1 MDASPSHLVLE
12 TLLVAAAVLLALWFR
27 PWQVVMR
34 SSRLQHPW
42 LAAMVLLPWVWS
54 LHAALPGGMLLQM
67 SGACLLVLM
76 FGWPLAVLSLPLI
89 AVSGAWLGSVEPGAA
104 LGLLA
109 WNGIVPATLALGV
122 GWMTRRWLPEHL
134 FVYIMARG
142 FFGTALALSLAGIAG
157 VLWQGQPSALPLGD
171 LMIGHWLIAWGEA
184 VATGM
189 ITAVFV
195 AFRPQWLL
203 TYSDRL
209 YLPTGRKGGGKGGT
223 S

>member
-1 MDASPSHLVLE
+1 MDPFSSHLLLE
-12 TLLVAAAVLLALWFR
+12 LLLVSAAVLLALWFR
-27 PWQVVMR
+27 PWLVVMNA
-34 SSRLQHPW
+34 SRLQHPW
-42 LAAMVLLPWVWS
+42 LAAMVLLPWLWS
-54 LHAALPGGMLLQM
+54 LQAAMPGGMLLQM

-76 FGWPLAVLSLPLI
+76 FGWPMAVVSLPAI
-89 AVSGAWLGSVEPGAA
+89 AGIGAWLGGLDPA
-104 LGLLA
+104 LSFSMLT
-109 WNGIVPATLALGV
+109 WNGIVPATLALGI
-122 GWMTRRWLPEHL
+122 GWATRRWLPEHL

-142 FFGTALALSLAGIAG
+142 FFGTAIALSLAGIAG
-157 VLWQGQPSALPLGD
+157 LLWQERTGMLPLGD

-209 YLPTGRKGGGKGGT
+209 YLPTGRKG
-223 S
+223 

>member
-1 MDASPSHLVLE
+1 MDPSPFPLVLE
-12 TLLVAAAVLLALWFR
+12 FLMVGTAVLLALWFR
-27 PWQVVMR
+27 PWRVILK

-54 LHAALPGGMLLQM
+54 LQAAMPGGMLLQM

-76 FGWPLAVLSLPLI
+76 FGWPLAVVSLPAI
-89 AVSGAWLGSVEPGAA
+89 AGLGAWIGGGDPAQSFA
-104 LGLLA
+104 LLA
-109 WNGIVPATLALGV
+109 WNGIVPATLALGL
-122 GWMTRRWLPEHL
+122 GWVTRRWLPEHL

-142 FFGTALALSLAGIAG
+142 FFGTAIALSLAGIAG
-157 VLWQGQPSALPLGD
+157 LLWQGRTGTLPLGD

-189 ITAVFV
+189 ITSVFV

-209 YLPTGRKGGGKGGT
+209 YLPTGRKN
-223 S
+223 